1 MTAQDAIDRILDP
14 KQKVLC
20 QNEFGV
26 FGIIG
31 DDERAIF
38 KAAIENR
45 IFDFYLLT
53 EQDCAAG
60 TLFDLSMKIGAA
72 CYNAQRRDDEPPA
85 DEIDPDRVRNIGS
98 MVLEGWKG
106 PIFSQDTVGATDNWS
121 LYCFFRRP
129 ETEPKE
135 TANAEQEE
143 QL

>member
-1 MTAQDAIDRILDP
+1 MTTQEAIDRILDP
-14 KQKVLC
+14 KQKVIC
-20 QNEFGV
+20 QNEFDV
-26 FGIIG
+26 FGIVG

-38 KAAIENR
+38 KAALENR

-53 EQDCAAG
+53 EKEITASNM
-60 TLFDLSMKIGAA
+60 TLFDAVMKIGAA

-85 DEIDPDRVRNIGS
+85 DEIDPERVRNIGS

-106 PIFSQDTVGATDNWS
+106 PIFSQDTVGAPDNWS

-129 ETEPKE
+129 S
-135 TANAEQEE
+135 ANAEQEE